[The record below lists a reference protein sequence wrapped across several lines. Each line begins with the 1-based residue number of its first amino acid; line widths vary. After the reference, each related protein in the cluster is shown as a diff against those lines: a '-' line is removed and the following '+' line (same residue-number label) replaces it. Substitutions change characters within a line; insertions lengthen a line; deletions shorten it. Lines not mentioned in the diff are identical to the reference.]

1 VTGGPAQQPAVLD
14 LEAAGDH
21 DRSVEYYAHAE
32 GAVAG
37 LAISPEVVDAHFGS
51 SLAGRADV
59 GM

>member
-1 VTGGPAQQPAVLD
+1 VLD

-51 SLAGRADV
+51 SWAGRADV
-59 GM
+59 RM